1 MHEALQNEYTSAY
14 RGFDDAYEYT
24 LDEAFGT
31 LAEDPHPQI
40 EETTGSGRQ
49 ER

>member
-1 MHEALQNEYTSAY
+1 MHEALHNECTSAY

-24 LDEAFGT
+24 VDEAFGT

-40 EETTGSGRQ
+40 EKTAGLRKQ

>member
-1 MHEALQNEYTSAY
+1 MHEALHNECTSAY

-24 LDEAFGT
+24 VDEAFGQR
-31 LAEDPHPQI
+31 AEEVRRQI
-40 EETTGSGRQ
+40 EKTAGLRKQ